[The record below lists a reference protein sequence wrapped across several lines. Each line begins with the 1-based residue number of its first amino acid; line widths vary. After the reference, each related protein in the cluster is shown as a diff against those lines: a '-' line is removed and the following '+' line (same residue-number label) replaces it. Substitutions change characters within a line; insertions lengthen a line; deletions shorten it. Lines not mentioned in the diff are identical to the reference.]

1 MPSATVRISPT
12 SQEILRDLS
21 AKSGLT
27 MQAVLEDAIELYR
40 RERFLAKANE
50 AYAVLR
56 RDPKKWKAELAER
69 AAWDATAADGLKDD

>member
-21 AKSGLT
+21 ARSGLT

-50 AYAVLR
+50 AYAALR
-56 RDPKKWKAELAER
+56 CDPKKWKAELAER
-69 AAWDATAADGLKDD
+69 AAWDTTAADALKDD